1 MLLFTLLKCSAY
13 FLKIMIIGIV
23 EKNIKLIFREWHQ
36 REKKIANLATLF
48 VTEIACDKS
57 FFLTF

>member
-1 MLLFTLLKCSAY
+1 
-13 FLKIMIIGIV
+13 MIIGIV
-23 EKNIKLIFREWHQ
+23 EKNIKLIFREWHHHQ